1 MSTETAKRPRP
12 SRSDLLRFTFFEK
25 NSDGSWELK
34 WSTFQALAIIVGV
47 IMIIIFSGYNKSVG
61 RTFAVSILLAGVALA
76 IGVLVGFLFGV
87 PKAASQP
94 GLIPQPPAQPPA
106 PPPAQPPAPPPAQ
119 PPAPPHAEPPP
130 PPPNAFGGQSLNLP
144 QDQPDKPAGPDREKE
159 KKPPAFVPNTN
170 LEQISD
176 WLTKIIVGVGLVQ
189 LSTLPGKLRAL
200 AGYFATAFGAEA
212 VAPSVVLA
220 IQGYFGIFGFLLGY
234 LWARLYLMK
243 EFSEE

>member
-1 MSTETAKRPRP
+1 MSTETANGSRP
-12 SRSDLLRFTFFEK
+12 SPSDLLRFTFFEK

-34 WSTFQALAIIVGV
+34 WSTFQALAIMVGV

-94 GLIPQPPAQPPA
+94 GLIPQPPAQPR
-106 PPPAQPPAPPPAQ
+106 AQPPAQ

-130 PPPNAFGGQSLNLP
+130 PPPNAFSGQSLNLP
-144 QDQPDKPAGPDREKE
+144 QDQPDRPAGSDREKE
-159 KKPPAFVPNTN
+159 KKTPAFVPNTN

-200 AGYFATAFGAEA
+200 AGYFATAFGAEP

>member
-12 SRSDLLRFTFFEK
+12 SRSDLLRFTFFEEK
-25 NSDGSWELK
+25 SDGSWELK
-34 WSTFQALAIIVGV
+34 WGIFQALAIIIGV
-47 IMIIIFSGYNKSVG
+47 IMIIIFSGYHKPFG
-61 RTFAVSILLAGVALA
+61 KIFAVSILLAGVALA
-76 IGVLVGFLFGV
+76 IGLLVGFLFGV

-106 PPPAQPPAPPPAQ
+106 QQPAQPSAPPL
-119 PPAPPHAEPPP
+119 AEPPP

-144 QDQPDKPAGPDREKE
+144 QGQPDKPAGPDREKE

-200 AGYFATAFGAEA
+200 AGYFATAFGAEP